1 MTECGVLPIQRGIG
15 FVYNEELRG
24 RGVVTVIYFTITIV
38 MFSGTRH
45 RNNTAL
51 VFDGIIDTV
60 CGKFTNNRVLGT
72 AKTGALRVT
81 ALNHKVFNY
90 TVEDKAVIKA
100 LTNQL
105 LEVCNGNGSAFGVEL
120 YNNVAIVFFAVIICV
135 RNVELDIIGGCFG
148 DGVRTFI
155 CQIIDGAVGNDEG
168 NRDSAYKNGN
178 ECYRNNN
185 QNFGLRFFLLQLFL
199 QHLLLLFSF
208 LSTLGNFFT
217 HSNTSFYG
225 FFQNCNKK
233 IPFCQGVCGICEII
247 YKWQGYD
254 SKRKRKAVN
263 GVKEIRWERIAAI
276 FVSILA
282 GSALIYVA
290 FRYALPL
297 LLPFLL
303 AFVISLFIQPIAS
316 KIATRTHL
324 SRGVCSVILLLLV
337 FGLGGWGLWVGS
349 VRLFASLGNLVERLL
364 SEGGILDA
372 MDTFAWWLE
381 QIGARFGFVSQ
392 EERSAQ
398 SFYDSVMQMVGNML
412 SSFASRLPE
421 IAASLFSAL
430 PNVLFFLVVSVVA
443 CFYFCTDGVQ
453 ITQGFTK
460 LLPQKWQSKLPYVR
474 KSMRDVFYKY
484 LKAYGILLLLTFA
497 LLLGGFWILGIE
509 YAFLLA
515 FLIALADFL
524 PVIGVGTILIP
535 WGIVMLLQK
544 NYFLGFGLLI
554 LYLVISLVRQVAEPK
569 VLGKSL
575 GLHPLLTL
583 FATYVGFSLFGL
595 AGMLLAPIVALF
607 VKRLLSSQI
616 TK

>member
-1 MTECGVLPIQRGIG
+1 MR
-15 FVYNEELRG
+15 
-24 RGVVTVIYFTITIV
+24 
-38 MFSGTRH
+38 
-45 RNNTAL
+45 
-51 VFDGIIDTV
+51 
-60 CGKFTNNRVLGT
+60 
-72 AKTGALRVT
+72 
-81 ALNHKVFNY
+81 
-90 TVEDKAVIKA
+90 
-100 LTNQL
+100 
-105 LEVCNGNGSAFGVEL
+105 
-120 YNNVAIVFFAVIICV
+120 
-135 RNVELDIIGGCFG
+135 
-148 DGVRTFI
+148 
-155 CQIIDGAVGNDEG
+155 
-168 NRDSAYKNGN
+168 
-178 ECYRNNN
+178 
-185 QNFGLRFFLLQLFL
+185 
-199 QHLLLLFSF
+199 
-208 LSTLGNFFT
+208 
-217 HSNTSFYG
+217 
-225 FFQNCNKK
+225 
-233 IPFCQGVCGICEII
+233 
-247 YKWQGYD
+247 
-254 SKRKRKAVN
+254 
-263 GVKEIRWERIAAI
+263 EIRWERIAAI
-276 FVSILA
+276 FVGILA
-282 GSALIYVA
+282 GGALIYVA

-337 FGLGGWGLWVGS
+337 FGFGGWGLWVGS

-392 EERSAQ
+392 EEGGAQ
-398 SFYDSVMQMVGNML
+398 SFYDSVMQMVGNVL

-497 LLLGGFWILGIE
+497 LLLGGFWILRVE

-515 FLIALADFL
+515 FLIALADLL
-524 PVIGVGTILIP
+524 PVIGVGTILVP
-535 WGIVMLLQK
+535 WGIIMLIQK
-544 NYFLGFGLLI
+544 EFYLGFGLLI
-554 LYLVISLVRQVAEPK
+554 LFLVISLIRQVAEPK

-575 GLHPLLTL
+575 GLHPLLAL
-583 FATYVGFSLFGL
+583 FATYVGFTLFGL
-595 AGMLLAPIVALF
+595 LGMILAPIVALLG
-607 VKRLLSSQI
+607 KRLLSSQI
-616 TK
+616 TIRQ